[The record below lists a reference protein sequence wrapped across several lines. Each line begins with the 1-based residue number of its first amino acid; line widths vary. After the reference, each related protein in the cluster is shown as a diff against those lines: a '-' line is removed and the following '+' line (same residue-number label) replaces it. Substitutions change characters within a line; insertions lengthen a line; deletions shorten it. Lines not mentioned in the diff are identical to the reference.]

1 MTTTDNPD
9 SNRSDDPQ
17 AERAVKRRVLIS
29 SYVGSVVEWYDF
41 LLYGTASALVFNKI
55 FFPAVDP
62 SVGLIASFGT
72 LAVGYAARPL
82 GGILFGHFGDR
93 LGRKRMLVS
102 SILLMGAATLLIA
115 VLPTYDQI
123 GVWAPVLL
131 IVLRLLQGVAVGG
144 EWGGA
149 VLMTLEHAKGNRR
162 GLWSS
167 VAQMGAPSGLLLSTW
182 AFSLVSA
189 LPEDQF
195 LSWGWRLPFAATVI
209 LIAVG
214 LWIRLG
220 VTESPVFEQAR
231 RAGADRPARP
241 PIVEVLR
248 TRPRAVVLAALIGF
262 GPFAANSVLIAFV
275 IAYATQVGYER
286 STALNGLMAASVVSM
301 VCLPLFAAL
310 SDRYGRRPVYITGAI
325 LLAINSF
332 LLFQLINTGSVPLFL
347 LGYVLSL
354 AVHALMYGPMG
365 AFVAELFGTNTRY
378 TGASLGYQIASVF
391 GGGLAPLI
399 ATSLLAAGGG
409 APHTIYVSVF
419 MAVSC
424 LITAVAA
431 YLAHE
436 TNKVSLAG
444 HPADA

>member
-1 MTTTDNPD
+1 MTTDNPD
-9 SNRSDDPQ
+9 SNRSDVLQ
-17 AERAVKRRVLIS
+17 TEKAVKRRVLIS

-41 LLYGTASALVFNKI
+41 LLYGTASALVFSKI

-62 SVGLIASFGT
+62 GVGLIASFGT

-93 LGRKRMLVS
+93 LGRKRMLVT

-123 GVWAPVLL
+123 GVWAPILL

-182 AFSLVSA
+182 VFSLVSG

-195 LSWGWRLPFAATVI
+195 LSWGWRIPFAATVI

-220 VTESPVFEQAR
+220 VAESPVFEQAR
-231 RAGADRPARP
+231 RADSDRPARP

-248 TRPRAVVLAALIGF
+248 TRPRVVVLAALIGF
-262 GPFAANSVLIAFV
+262 GPFAANSVLITFV
-275 IAYATQVGYER
+275 IAYATGAGYQR
-286 STALNGLMAASVVSM
+286 STTLNALMIASVGSM
-301 VCLPLFAAL
+301 LCLPLFAAL
-310 SDRYGRRPVYITGAI
+310 SDRYGRRPIYITGAI
-325 LLAINSF
+325 LLALTSF
-332 LLFQLINTGSVPLFL
+332 LLFQLINTGSVPLL
-347 LGYVLSL
+347 VLGYVLAL
-354 AVHALMYGPMG
+354 AVHAVMYGPMG
-365 AFVAELFGTNTRY
+365 AFMAELFGTKTRY
-378 TGASLGYQIASVF
+378 TGASLGYQLASVL

-419 MAVSC
+419 MAGSC

-436 TNKVSLAG
+436 TNKVSLAD

>member
-1 MTTTDNPD
+1 MTTDNPD
-9 SNRSDDPQ
+9 SNRSDVLQ
-17 AERAVKRRVLIS
+17 TEKAVKRRVLIS

-41 LLYGTASALVFNKI
+41 LLYGTASALVFSKI

-62 SVGLIASFGT
+62 GVGLIASFGT

-93 LGRKRMLVS
+93 LGRKRMLVT

-123 GVWAPVLL
+123 GVWAPILL

-182 AFSLVSA
+182 VFSLVSG
-189 LPEDQF
+189 LPEEQF
-195 LSWGWRLPFAATVI
+195 LSWGWRIPFAATVI

-220 VTESPVFEQAR
+220 VAESPVFEQAR
-231 RAGADRPARP
+231 RADSDRPARP

-248 TRPRAVVLAALIGF
+248 TRPRVVVLAALIGF
-262 GPFAANSVLIAFV
+262 GPFAANSVLITFV
-275 IAYATQVGYER
+275 IAYATGAGYQR
-286 STALNGLMAASVVSM
+286 STTLNALMIASVGSM
-301 VCLPLFAAL
+301 LCLPLFAAL
-310 SDRYGRRPVYITGAI
+310 SDRYGRRPIYITGAI
-325 LLAINSF
+325 LLALTSF
-332 LLFQLINTGSVPLFL
+332 LLFQLINTGSVPLL
-347 LGYVLSL
+347 VLGYVLAL
-354 AVHALMYGPMG
+354 AVHAVMYGPMG
-365 AFVAELFGTNTRY
+365 AFMAELFGTKTRY
-378 TGASLGYQIASVF
+378 TGASLGYQLASVL

-419 MAVSC
+419 MAGSC

-436 TNKVSLAG
+436 TNKVSLAD